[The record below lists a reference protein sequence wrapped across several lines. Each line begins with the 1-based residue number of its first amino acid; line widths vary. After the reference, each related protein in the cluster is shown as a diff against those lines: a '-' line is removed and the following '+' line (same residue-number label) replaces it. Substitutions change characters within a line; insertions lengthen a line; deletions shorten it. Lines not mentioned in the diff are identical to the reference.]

1 MDPPVTRYVSVGDA
15 EVAFQVI
22 GDGPIDLLFCY
33 GLGNHIE
40 LLETL
45 LGVGDLLTRLS
56 SFSRLIWFDRR
67 GTGASD
73 NVPTTVPTWEEWTE
87 DISAV
92 LAAAGSE
99 RAAVLASLDVG
110 PVAILYAAMHPEV
123 VSALVLLNAGA
134 RYPWAADYPIGVSQ
148 EDLESLYEYLAT
160 GWGSEDFA
168 RMVNP
173 SMADDIDY
181 VRRAA
186 KIMRT
191 SATPRSA
198 VAQYR
203 LVHRAL
209 DVRPVLPL
217 IQAPTLV
224 LQSRDSGFL
233 PQELGPYLAEH
244 INGAR
249 FVELPVADLGLN
261 PVSLYPV
268 TDEVAQFLT
277 GVRLDSEFERVL
289 TTVLFSDI
297 VGSTERVAAV
307 GDHRWR
313 ATLDA
318 HDKAVRDQLRI
329 FRGREIKTTGDGFL
343 ASFDGPARAIRC
355 AQAINDA
362 MNPIGVELRMGLH
375 TGECEVR
382 GDDLAGLAVHIAARI
397 GALATSREILVS
409 STLKDLVIG
418 SPIEFTQR
426 GTHDLKGVP
435 GSWTVFAVVA

>member
-73 NVPTTVPTWEEWTE
+73 DVPTTVPTWEEWTE

-191 SATPRSA
+191 SATPRLRGCSIPPSPPCA
-198 VAQYR
+198 GR
-203 LVHRAL
+203 SSRA
-209 DVRPVLPL
+209 
-217 IQAPTLV
+217 T
-224 LQSRDSGFL
+224 SDSG
-233 PQELGPYLAEH
+233 PY
-244 INGAR
+244 
-249 FVELPVADLGLN
+249 P
-261 PVSLYPV
+261 
-268 TDEVAQFLT
+268 
-277 GVRLDSEFERVL
+277 
-289 TTVLFSDI
+289 
-297 VGSTERVAAV
+297 
-307 GDHRWR
+307 R
-313 ATLDA
+313 A
-318 HDKAVRDQLRI
+318 
-329 FRGREIKTTGDGFL
+329 
-343 ASFDGPARAIRC
+343 
-355 AQAINDA
+355 
-362 MNPIGVELRMGLH
+362 PI
-375 TGECEVR
+375 T
-382 GDDLAGLAVHIAARI
+382 
-397 GALATSREILVS
+397 
-409 STLKDLVIG
+409 
-418 SPIEFTQR
+418 
-426 GTHDLKGVP
+426 
-435 GSWTVFAVVA
+435 